1 MSQRAAWQS
10 IRNRVLLAIAIP
22 PKTWHTARQIAK
34 RELRL
39 LWHIVSHDGVRVS
52 VYWVVYQIGLA
63 KGGKKQRERKLYDRS
78 KDVHAAGVKISMLT
92 EDPACRLEPHA
103 RLSRYRTEGTVY
115 SIYY

>member
-10 IRNRVLLAIAIP
+10 IRDRVLLAIAIP
-22 PKTWHTARQIAK
+22 PKTWHTARQTAE

-39 LWHIVSHDGVRVS
+39 LWHVVSHDGVRVS

-78 KDVHAAGVKISMLT
+78 KDVHAAEVKISMLT

-103 RLSRYRTEGTVY
+103 R
-115 SIYY
+115 